1 MRLSAHRRR
10 QSANTRMKTVRI
22 RLRHSPAH
30 AVSQGRLRIPTG
42 VVLVKCV
49 SDNYHLIADNI
60 GWFAESGEAK
70 NIEEMMAE
78 RGEEVQRGIADGSFV
93 IS

>member
-1 MRLSAHRRR
+1 M
-10 QSANTRMKTVRI
+10 
-22 RLRHSPAH
+22 
-30 AVSQGRLRIPTG
+30 
-42 VVLVKCV
+42 VKCV